1 MKHLVRNLIFV
12 ALLILSGVSV
22 AVDIEH
28 PINVKWVDGY
38 AVISNENKSIDI
50 TIDNVA
56 LLLNISAVVED
67 GSTYIIAYHCTAT
80 KFDANAEVI
89 GLYAGE
95 VDIVTISKAQL
106 SKIDCGF
113 GIVLELSLANKAISA
128 VKE

>member
-1 MKHLVRNLIFV
+1 M
-12 ALLILSGVSV
+12 